1 MPLKVSICI
10 ATYKRPEGLKNLLE
24 GLNGLTFSKVQQ
36 PNIEV
41 IIIDNDAAGSAQTI
55 CDEVESRFRWSLVYA
70 VEPRQ
75 GVTYARNHSVEKAST
90 ETDFMTFIDDDEVPE
105 PSWLDELLFIQQTH
119 SADVVTGPVH
129 PRFEN
134 PEIPAWIHK
143 GGFFD
148 PTDQV
153 TGTEIDIAYT
163 NNVLVNA
170 DCLRNLGTVFDEGL
184 AFKGSEDVH
193 LFMRL
198 SKSGAKIVWANEA
211 IVYESIPQER
221 TQLNWLLK
229 RNYYGWSCHS
239 RLEKDIYP
247 SLKLQI
253 TRMIKGFILLAMGL
267 AMAVPSLLFGRH
279 SFVKSLIYIY
289 RGTGTI
295 SGLAG
300 YQGAWGGANR

>member
-1 MPLKVSICI
+1 MTLKVSICI
-10 ATYKRPEGLKNLLE
+10 STYKRPDGLKNLLDGINALE
-24 GLNGLTFSKVQQ
+24 FTKVQQ
-36 PNIEV
+36 PEIEV
-41 IIIDNDAAGSAQTI
+41 IIVDNDAAGSAQKVCHEFENTLK
-55 CDEVESRFRWSLVYA
+55 WTLVYD
-70 VEPRQ
+70 VEQRQ
-75 GVTYARNHSVEKAST
+75 GVTYARNHSVEKASAD
-90 ETDFMTFIDDDEVPE
+90 TDFMAFIDDDEVPV
-105 PSWLDELLFIQQTH
+105 PFWLDELLSIQQSH
-119 SADVVTGPVH
+119 NADVVTGPVH
-129 PRFEN
+129 PRFEE
-134 PEIPAWIHK
+134 PELPAWIQK

-148 PTDQV
+148 PAEQL

-163 NNVLVNA
+163 NNVLVRA
-170 DCLRNLGTVFDEGL
+170 LCLRRLDTVFDEGL

-198 SKSGAKIVWANEA
+198 SKSGAKIVWSNEA
-211 IVYESIPQER
+211 IVYESIPPER

-253 TRMIKGFILLAMGL
+253 TRMIKGFILLVMGL
-267 AMAVPSLLFGRH
+267 FMTIPSLLLGKH